1 MSVISYLT
9 NVSDEKDILIHLEA
23 CDNNFIPP
31 LSSKVNISEYSKKLV
46 NKSVRFE
53 AWDKLLLVGLVSIY
67 FNEAEKGFISN
78 VSLVKEYQ
86 GSGIAKRLINI
97 CIGYSIEKNIESIEL
112 EVNLNNIVA
121 LNLYYKLGF
130 VNGNIKRSD
139 NIILKKTLKK
149 KE

>member
-1 MSVISYLT
+1 MSVISYFT
-9 NVSDEKDILIHLEA
+9 NVSDEKDVLIHLEA
-23 CDNNFIPP
+23 CDNNFIPS
-31 LSSKVNISEYSKKLV
+31 LSSKVNIPEYSKKLV

-53 AWDKLLLVGLVSIY
+53 AWDRLLLVGLVAIY

-97 CIGYSIEKNIESIEL
+97 CIGYSTEKNIESIEL